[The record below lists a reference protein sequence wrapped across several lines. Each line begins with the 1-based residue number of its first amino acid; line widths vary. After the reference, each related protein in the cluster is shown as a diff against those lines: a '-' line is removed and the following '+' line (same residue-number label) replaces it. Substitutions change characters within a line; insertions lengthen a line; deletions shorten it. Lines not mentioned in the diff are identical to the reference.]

1 MPMLELEWWQAKIVR
16 EQIEAAEEG
25 LKLGREGTIVMDSG
39 CDLKWDTKGIT
50 IEVPEE
56 VPLQDIESTRRD
68 MQFDPEG
75 STATG

>member
-39 CDLKWDTKGIT
+39 CDLKWDTKGVT
-50 IEVPEE
+50 LEVPEAI
-56 VPLQDIESTRRD
+56 PLQNLESPESTGAG
-68 MQFDPEG
+68 MGTFEG
-75 STATG
+75 G